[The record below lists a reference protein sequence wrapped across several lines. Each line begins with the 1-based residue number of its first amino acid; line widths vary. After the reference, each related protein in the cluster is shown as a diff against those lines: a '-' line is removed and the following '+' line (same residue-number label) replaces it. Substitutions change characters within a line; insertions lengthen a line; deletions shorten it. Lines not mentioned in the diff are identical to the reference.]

1 MSKKTRQV
9 QVGSVRIGGGAPVS
23 VQSMTNTDTAD
34 VEKTLSQIRALTVAG
49 ADIVRAA
56 VSALTQTALNGL
68 ANVLKA
74 PVRFEQDDSR
84 AFIEAELTPEAT
96 EEQIQQA
103 QLLLV
108 TLLEGLQA
116 IQRGYPR
123 NVRIIFKERR

>member
-1 MSKKTRQV
+1 M
-9 QVGSVRIGGGAPVS
+9 
-23 VQSMTNTDTAD
+23 
-34 VEKTLSQIRALTVAG
+34 
-49 ADIVRAA
+49 
-56 VSALTQTALNGL
+56 
-68 ANVLKA
+68 
-74 PVRFEQDDSR
+74 FEQDDFR

-96 EEQIQQA
+96 EDQIQQA

>member
-1 MSKKTRQV
+1 MSFRGTTV
-9 QVGSVRIGGGAPVS
+9 TFVRRSDGALIGYQTEGHTGYAH
-23 VQSMTNTDTAD
+23 
-34 VEKTLSQIRALTVAG
+34 AG
-49 ADIVRAA
+49 ADIVCAA
-56 VSALTQTALNGL
+56 ISALTQTVLNGL
-68 ANVLKA
+68 ENVLKA
-74 PVRFEQDDSR
+74 PMKSEIDDQR

-96 EEQIQQA
+96 EDQIQQA